1 MSVTSTNKKLPL
13 WSRDY
18 DFTSCTPLDL
28 SKFTRSDLKRYFVN
42 TYSIDEGIFS
52 ALKDPKYLYTCPDR
66 LRLPLVFYVAH
77 PSSVYVNKLLLG
89 GVIDKRVNL
98 DYEIMFETGVDE
110 MSWDDTENYR
120 MGGAYQWPKVE
131 DVLDYRKQVYDTIM
145 DVIDQQPLKF
155 PVTQDS
161 PWWSLFLGLEHE
173 RIHLETSSVLI
184 RQLPIEVVQTPPG
197 WKYAPLQLEKPAG
210 ENTLIRVPS
219 GKAFLGKPDDF
230 PSYGWDNEYG
240 RCEMNVPEFEA
251 NKYPVTNREFLEFVK
266 DGGYQK
272 KELWNEEGWQWMAF
286 REVKHP
292 IFWVCRNKCKS
303 NCGASL
309 STYSHCDPKHFDND
323 AENGTA
329 NGHNG
334 VSNGHSQGEE
344 YLYRAMYDLFPLPL
358 DWPVEV
364 NYHEAKAFCKWKGP
378 EYRLPTEAEYH
389 IMRCDP
395 PLSNKVDCDP
405 VYNPDYPANINL
417 KFGSSSPVHMF
428 PANELGFHDIYGN
441 VWEWTEDQFNGLPNF
456 RTSYLYDDFSS
467 PCFDGRH
474 TMILGGSWISTGDE
488 ASRFARFSFRRH
500 FYQHAGFRMVCS
512 KETTPTPVRLCKAE
526 VFILGAGVQNNP
538 LTVHGVSERNMVVT
552 TNRQFDYETVEALD
566 KDLSSRYL
574 SGKAELV
581 SEYCE
586 ALVLKL
592 GISREKAVEFGCGS
606 GLSSFLLTK
615 TFKEV
620 LGVDYSGIL
629 VDAAM
634 KIQEGN
640 TVTTSDGKE
649 ISLNGCLG
657 VNPSRAV
664 FKQLTWT
671 PNEVSGFDFY
681 LLSFLDRVANPDG
694 WLRKAW
700 EVLSSDGV
708 MVIASEKWNGE
719 LLLPYLDKWFNLK
732 SEDSV
737 AGSAVTAWSLK

>member
-1 MSVTSTNKKLPL
+1 MLRKEDTQTFESLAPL
-13 WSRDY
+13 NIK
-18 DFTSCTPLDL
+18 TC
-28 SKFTRSDLKRYFVN
+28 SKSEVVAYFQN
-42 TYSIDEGIFS
+42 SYELYEGLFSSIKDETYFY
-52 ALKDPKYLYTCPDR
+52 KCPDR
-66 LRLPLVFYVAH
+66 LRLPLIFYVAH
-77 PSSVYVNKLLLG
+77 TSSLYVNKLLLG
-89 GVIDKRVNL
+89 GVTDVRVKQEF
-98 DYEIMFETGVDE
+98 EIMFETGVDE
-110 MSWDDTENYR
+110 FSWDDTENYR
-120 MGGAYQWPKVE
+120 MGGSYQWPSLADIME
-131 DVLDYRKQVYDTIM
+131 YRKEVYHFVMKVMESTS
-145 DVIDQQPLKF
+145 LTL
-155 PVTQDS
+155 PVTPQS
-161 PWWSLFLGLEHE
+161 PWWSIIMGIEHE
-173 RIHLETSSVLI
+173 RIHAELSSVMI
-184 RQLPIEVVQTPPG
+184 RQLPIEAVQRPPR

-309 STYSHCDPKHFDND
+309 STYSHCDPKHFDSD
-323 AENGTA
+323 AQNGST

-395 PLSNKVDCDP
+395 PLTTCIDCDP
-405 VYNPDYPANINL
+405 IHCHNFPISVNL
-417 KFGSSSPVHMF
+417 KYGSSNPVNMF
-428 PANELGFHDIYGN
+428 PANSLGFHDIAGN
-441 VWEWTEDQFNGLPNF
+441 VWEWLEDHFNGLPGF
-456 RTSYLYDDFSS
+456 KTDYLYDDFSTNG
-467 PCFDGRH
+467 CDGRH
-474 TMILGGSWISTGDE
+474 TMVIGGSWMSMGDM
-488 ASRFARFSFRRH
+488 ASRFHRLGYRRH
-500 FYQHAGFRMVCS
+500 FFQHAGFRMVRS

-526 VFILGAGVQNNP
+526 VFILGAGVQDNP
-538 LTVHGVSERNMVVT
+538 VTVHGVNERNMVAT

-649 ISLNGCLG
+649 ISLNGYLG
-657 VNPSRAV
+657 VTTSRAV
-664 FKQLTWT
+664 FKQLSWI
-671 PNEVSGFDFY
+671 PNEICGFNLAMFT
-681 LLSFLDRVANPDG
+681 FLDRVNNPIG